1 MPCVKKISNIS
12 GRMPHLQS
20 LFWIRSFPLFGT
32 ETAKSPIHGTST
44 LWETLKFFKEYALLL
59 YPHKRRFVRINIS
72 ILVTLHK

>member
-44 LWETLKFFKEYALLL
+44 L
-59 YPHKRRFVRINIS
+59 
-72 ILVTLHK
+72 